1 MNTMRSCSS
10 VCIVTGSS
18 RSTPSRPQLHWLVV
32 SDFVTIIQEH
42 DAQPDTTH
50 TTSETSIKAHDTT
63 IAEPVCILCRIDF
76 GRNALNVIAVT
87 PVKQSSS

>member
-18 RSTPSRPQLHWLVV
+18 SPPPSRPQYIDF
-32 SDFVTIIQEH
+32 DFVGIIREH
-42 DAQPDTTH
+42 DAQPDTMRSA
-50 TTSETSIKAHDTT
+50 SETSIKAHDTT